1 MRCNPYNHLHKSF
14 SKCLISKICSRV
26 CLRVFLSCLF
36 DLGRGEQV
44 PSVTR
49 APVERRIVSGG
60 QSSVTFECVFM
71 TQGITVLSA
80 YCHTLAM
87 KTFCFTFSCQASFGS
102 LGQSVKNT
110 NPVYTL
116 SLYKS
121 WIFLF
126 FYRFEAENIL
136 VLFLNF
142 LNVVSILA
150 CIGSPFITMLLA
162 FSILT
167 YYSLTILTG
176 TQFTPIKTVS
186 GEP

>member
-1 MRCNPYNHLHKSF
+1 MRCNPYNHLYNSF

-60 QSSVTFECVFM
+60 QISVTFECVFT

-80 YCHTLAM
+80 YGHTLAM

-116 SLYKS
+116 S
-121 WIFLF
+121 
-126 FYRFEAENIL
+126 FY
-136 VLFLNF
+136 
-142 LNVVSILA
+142 
-150 CIGSPFITMLLA
+150 
-162 FSILT
+162 
-167 YYSLTILTG
+167 
-176 TQFTPIKTVS
+176 KTVIFS
-186 GEP
+186 GPVILMLNIFTFLPI